1 MRQRRE
7 DVRNFAVIV
16 GSGALGA
23 VAALVGVSL
32 MGSSA
37 EVQDPPAPAL
47 EVTEATPSRFRAEIS
62 ISRTERPLVLYR
74 RMPEA
79 RLKHFEL
86 VEVNRALMDEV
97 NRTMA
102 EAMAR
107 REMVVAQARATNED
121 GDRSA
126 ALEAELQAELR
137 AALAALQ
144 ARLEGLQTSTR
155 ELEGTISG
163 VRILS
168 AGDPGAAPVIYVD
181 GVRFDGAMED
191 LSAIDIESIDVI
203 KGDAAIEQYGKEGE
217 HGVIIIKKRKPG
229 KKRKG
234 GGPP

>member
-1 MRQRRE
+1 
-7 DVRNFAVIV
+7 
-16 GSGALGA
+16 
-23 VAALVGVSL
+23 
-32 MGSSA
+32 
-37 EVQDPPAPAL
+37 
-47 EVTEATPSRFRAEIS
+47 
-62 ISRTERPLVLYR
+62 
-74 RMPEA
+74 MPEA

-86 VEVNRALMDEV
+86 LEVNHRAIV
-97 NRTMA
+97 

-107 REMVVAQARATNED
+107 REIVVAQARATNEE
-121 GDRSA
+121 GDRST
-126 ALEAELQAELR
+126 ALEAELQEELQG
-137 AALAALQ
+137 ALAALQ

-181 GVRFDGAMED
+181 GVRFDGPMED
-191 LSAIDIESIDVI
+191 LSPVDIESIDVI

>member
-47 EVTEATPSRFRAEIS
+47 EVTEASPRFRAEIS

-97 NRTMA
+97 NREMA

-107 REMVVAQARATNED
+107 REMVVAQARAKNQELGLSTSVD
-121 GDRSA
+121 
-126 ALEAELQAELR
+126 AEFQLELR

-144 ARLEGLQTSTR
+144 ARLEGLQISTR

-191 LSAIDIESIDVI
+191 LSAVDIESIDVI

>member
-37 EVQDPPAPAL
+37 EVQDRPAPAL
-47 EVTEATPSRFRAEIS
+47 EVTEANPSRFRAEIS

-74 RMPEA
+74 QMPEA

-86 VEVNRALMDEV
+86 REVNRAMMDEV
-97 NRTMA
+97 NRAMM

-126 ALEAELQAELR
+126 ALEAELQA
-137 AALAALQ
+137 AWAALQ
-144 ARLEGLQTSTR
+144 ARLEGLQASTR

-191 LSAIDIESIDVI
+191 LSAVDIESIDVI

>member
-37 EVQDPPAPAL
+37 EVQDRPAPAP
-47 EVTEATPSRFRAEIS
+47 EVTEANPSRFRAEIS

-74 RMPEA
+74 QMPEA

-86 VEVNRALMDEV
+86 LEVNHRAIV
-97 NRTMA
+97 

-107 REMVVAQARATNED
+107 REIVVAQARATNEE
-121 GDRSA
+121 GDRST
-126 ALEAELQAELR
+126 ALEAELQEELQG
-137 AALAALQ
+137 ALAALQ

-181 GVRFDGAMED
+181 GVRFDGPMED
-191 LSAIDIESIDVI
+191 LSPVDIESIDVI